1 MLFNNYQKTYGPSS
15 WIAPQSLGTM
25 PFMRGDYVPV
35 YRMVSSNK
43 KQNPMSGIEPMSGL
57 LDFLSKEKRQERKGK
72 RQDKREDRGT
82 PILDWF
88 KNQSSDLSSKASA
101 PKTFSN
107 KSTVGLP
114 ITKPLLVSPSSSDSS
129 SGSEIPYGFLIGAG
143 VIGVGAFV
151 IYQLRKK

>member
-35 YRMVSSNK
+35 HRMVTSNK
-43 KQNPMSGIEPMSGL
+43 RQTPMSGPF
-57 LDFLSKEKRQERKGK
+57 DFLSKEKRQGRKEK
-72 RQDKREDRGT
+72 RQDRRYDRGT

-88 KNQSSDLSSKASA
+88 KNQAPTKASA

-114 ITKPLLVSPSSSDSS
+114 ITKPSLVSSSDSS
-129 SGSEIPYGFLIGAG
+129 SDSSSSSGSQIPYGFLIGAG
-143 VIGVGAFV
+143 VIGIGAFAF
-151 IYQLRKK
+151 YQLRKK